1 VGSLRVLLVEDD
13 QLVRQM
19 IAEALS
25 DEGFE
30 VIEASSGDEGAELL
44 IDPDDIDIIFTD
56 VRMPGLLDG
65 IDLALRARELH
76 PRIAVIVVS
85 GYAPHLV
92 ERLDEMDPRPLFLGK
107 PYRSSEIIQAIRQ
120 MTA

>member
-13 QLVRQM
+13 FLVRQM

-30 VIEASSGDEGAELL
+30 VIEASSGDEGAKLL

-85 GYAPHLV
+85 GYAPLLV
-92 ERLDEMDPRPLFLGK
+92 ERLNKLDPPPAFFGK
-107 PYRSSEIIQAIRQ
+107 PYRSGEIIQAIRQ